1 MKENTSSGPGLLA
14 RVLAAVVLLIVAWLV
29 LKFVIG
35 LVTGIASIVVLVG
48 AVIVVFWAIRTLR

>member
-1 MKENTSSGPGLLA
+1 MNENTSSGPGLLA

-48 AVIVVFWAIRTLR
+48 AVILVFWAIRTLR

>member
-1 MKENTSSGPGLLA
+1 VNENTSSGPGLLA

-48 AVIVVFWAIRTLR
+48 AVILVFWAIRTLR

>member
-1 MKENTSSGPGLLA
+1 MNENTSSGPGLLA